1 MQAVTL
7 AKVLEWLRAA
17 MEAATRDLGDAEG
30 TITALSYRELQVA
43 INTETGGLSI
53 YVRTHNRE
61 FTGYAKRTHYAITS
75 DGAEVEWREEDIG
88 IATGADWLPRE
99 FVEWMKGGG
108 S

>member
-43 INTETGGLSI
+43 INTKTGGLSI

-61 FTGYAKRTHYAITS
+61 FTGYAERTHYAIT
-75 DGAEVEWREEDIG
+75 IG
-88 IATGADWLPRE
+88 IVTGADWLPRE
-99 FVEWMKGGG
+99 FVGWMKGGG